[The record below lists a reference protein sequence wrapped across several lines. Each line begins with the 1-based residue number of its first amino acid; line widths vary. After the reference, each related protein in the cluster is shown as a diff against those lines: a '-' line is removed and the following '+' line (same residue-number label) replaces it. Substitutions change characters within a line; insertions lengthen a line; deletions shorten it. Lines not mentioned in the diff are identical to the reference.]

1 MVKVITKK
9 RGKSL
14 KQQLD
19 EMLQPL
25 SGRLPKRKWEKF
37 FGKVKFS
44 GDAVSYQRK
53 LRDE

>member
-1 MVKVITKK
+1 MVKVLTKK

-19 EMLQPL
+19 EMLQRNPG
-25 SGRLPKRKWEKF
+25 SSPKRKWNKF
-37 FGKVKFS
+37 FGKVKFAN
-44 GDAVSYQRK
+44 DAVAYQRK

>member
-1 MVKVITKK
+1 MVKVLTKK

-19 EMLQPL
+19 EMLQHNP
-25 SGRLPKRKWEKF
+25 SGSPKRKWGKF
-37 FGKVKFS
+37 FGKVKFAE
-44 GDAVSYQRK
+44 DAIAYQRK